1 METTIKN
8 TSSHKK
14 RSKQSDTNWTI
25 TSILL
30 VLAIFIILIPV
41 YITLVTSLKD
51 PSDMANVLAWP
62 KQIRWENFSE
72 AWEMTD
78 FPIKFR
84 NTLQITVINIVFTV
98 LLHSALA
105 YAIVRYRKVSKF
117 FSGIYY
123 YFLSAMFIPFNVV
136 MLPLVKHVSDLG
148 MDNIWGITFIYIIF
162 GIPQNLFLYSG
173 FIKGIPVALEEAAL
187 IDGAKPYQIFLKVIF
202 PMMKPMHAT
211 VAILSF
217 VWTWNDFLMPLVLL
231 SNPSQQT
238 LQLSQYVFQGQ
249 FSTQYNLAFASY
261 MLVLLPVL
269 IIYVVFQ
276 KWIIAGVTQG
286 AVK

>member
-162 GIPQNLFLYSG
+162 GIPQNIFLYSG

>member
-1 METTIKN
+1 MEAMIKN
-8 TSSHKK
+8 VSSHRKN
-14 RSKQSDTNWTI
+14 RATNWTI
-25 TSILL
+25 TSILM
-30 VLAIFIILIPV
+30 VLAIFVILIPV
-41 YITLVTSLKD
+41 YITLVTALKD

-84 NTLQITVINIVFTV
+84 NTLLITIINIIFTV

-105 YAIVRYRKVSKF
+105 YAIVRYGKVSKF
-117 FSGIYY
+117 FSGAYY

-136 MLPLVKHVSDLG
+136 MLPLVKQVSDWG
-148 MDNIWGITFIYIIF
+148 MDNILGITFLYIIF
-162 GIPQNLFLYSG
+162 GIPQNIFLYSG
-173 FIKGIPVALEEAAL
+173 FIKSIPVALEEAAI

-202 PMMKPMHAT
+202 PIMKPMHAT

-231 SNPSQQT
+231 SDPSQQT

-269 IIYVVFQ
+269 IIYVIFQ

-286 AVK
+286 SVK

>member
-1 METTIKN
+1 MEATIKN
-8 TSSHKK
+8 TLSYKK
-14 RSKQSDTNWTI
+14 RKNQGVNWTI
-25 TSILL
+25 TVVLL
-30 VLAIFIILIPV
+30 VLAIFVILIPV
-41 YITLVTSLKD
+41 YITLVTALKD
-51 PSDMANVLAWP
+51 PSDMNNILSWP
-62 KQIRWENFSE
+62 KQIHWKNFSE
-72 AWEMTD
+72 AWKMTD

-84 NTLQITVINIVFTV
+84 NTLQITIVNIVFTI

-105 YAIVRYRKVSKF
+105 YTIVRYRKVSKF
-117 FSGIYY
+117 FSGMYY

-136 MLPLVKHVSDLG
+136 MLPLVKQVSNLG
-148 MDNIWGITFIYIIF
+148 MDNIWGITFLYIIF
-162 GIPQNLFLYSG
+162 GIPQNIFLYSG
-173 FIKGIPVALEEAAL
+173 FVKGIPVALEEAAL

-231 SNPSQQT
+231 SDPGQQT

-269 IIYVVFQ
+269 VIYIIFQ